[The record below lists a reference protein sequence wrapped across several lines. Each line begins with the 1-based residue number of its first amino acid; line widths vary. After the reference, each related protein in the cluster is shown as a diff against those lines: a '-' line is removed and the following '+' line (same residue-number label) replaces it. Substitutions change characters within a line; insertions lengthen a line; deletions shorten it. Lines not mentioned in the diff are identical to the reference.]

1 MKKQKSKLSKKQKK
15 LAEETWKKR
24 GLLADKIDIKNATKK
39 ELLFSIKDM
48 ERLLQNQQRLIQF
61 HQSTIVFQRDTISQ
75 QKKGIE
81 IFIGKYEERI
91 QELEKELQE
100 CSKQRNDSIRA
111 YNGLAQMGKFA
122 EQMRINLE
130 EACKKLPEADKNKY
144 DFSHKHTVLES
155 GKVKHS
161 YHLKPKKNGK
171 GK

>member
-81 IFIGKYEERI
+81 IFIGK
-91 QELEKELQE
+91 
-100 CSKQRNDSIRA
+100 
-111 YNGLAQMGKFA
+111 
-122 EQMRINLE
+122 
-130 EACKKLPEADKNKY
+130 
-144 DFSHKHTVLES
+144 
-155 GKVKHS
+155 
-161 YHLKPKKNGK
+161 
-171 GK
+171 